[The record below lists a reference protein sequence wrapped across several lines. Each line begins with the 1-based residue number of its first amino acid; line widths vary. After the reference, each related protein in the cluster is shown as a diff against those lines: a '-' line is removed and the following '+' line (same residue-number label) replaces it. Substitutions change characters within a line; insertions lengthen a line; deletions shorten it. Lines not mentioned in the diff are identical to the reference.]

1 MYWGSNF
8 KYAPFIASWVTPH
21 DSRVEAVLARA
32 KNYVSDHR
40 LPGYENWKNKTQ
52 QEQETLKE
60 AQAIFT
66 ALKSMGLSYVK
77 SSLTFGNNKS
87 VSERIRMPRESLH
100 LSSATGIDA
109 AVTYASLFENLGMD
123 ATVVIVPGHAYAG
136 VRVAQG
142 SAKFLFIDV
151 ALTGRAT
158 FETAVASAE
167 KGLAKY
173 APSSVTR
180 VMIQQARD
188 SGIYP
193 MP

>member
-1 MYWGSNF
+1 
-8 KYAPFIASWVTPH
+8 
-21 DSRVEAVLARA
+21 
-32 KNYVSDHR
+32 
-40 LPGYENWKNKTQ
+40 
-52 QEQETLKE
+52 
-60 AQAIFT
+60 
-66 ALKSMGLSYVK
+66 
-77 SSLTFGNNKS
+77 
-87 VSERIRMPRESLH
+87 MPRESLN
-100 LSSATGIDA
+100 LSSANCIDA

-173 APSSVTR
+173 DSSFVKQIL
-180 VMIQQARD
+180 IQDAREA
-188 SGIYP
+188 GIYP
-193 MP
+193 LP